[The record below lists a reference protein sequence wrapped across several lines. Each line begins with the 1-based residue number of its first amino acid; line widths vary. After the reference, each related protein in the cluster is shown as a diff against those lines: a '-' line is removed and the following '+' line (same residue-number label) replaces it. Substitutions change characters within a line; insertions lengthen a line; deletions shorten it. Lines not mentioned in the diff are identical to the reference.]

1 MGKEK
6 RSKKQLQ
13 GKSHKMCARLD
24 HIFENGKGKC
34 IVCGLIDR
42 SQIETQVLTRSQ
54 EERLAKHLG
63 VKLRDESK
71 GREKFNDEVTL
82 PPHLQAVWNYAINYA
97 NAASMYE
104 QGVIKASNNMKKQFA
119 ADKVVLRIDNETG
132 KIVKITPVEKEEE
145 ETK

>member
-1 MGKEK
+1 MKIEE
-6 RSKKQLQ
+6 SK
-13 GKSHKMCARLD
+13 GM
-24 HIFENGKGKC
+24 KGKC

-42 SQIETQVLTRSQ
+42 SQIKTQVLTRSQ

-145 ETK
+145 KTDS